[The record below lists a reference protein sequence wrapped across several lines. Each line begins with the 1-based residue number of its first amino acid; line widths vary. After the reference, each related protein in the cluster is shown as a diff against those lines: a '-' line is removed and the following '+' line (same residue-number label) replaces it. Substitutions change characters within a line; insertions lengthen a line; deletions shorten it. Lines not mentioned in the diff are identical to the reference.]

1 MPDRFTKTLSKMRS
15 AGAHA
20 MELAALRRRL
30 EQLAEE
36 GAGEMPGSELQPLED
51 ISRLVDLPEPDA
63 DAARY
68 ALDRTAVLKLNG
80 GLGTSMGL
88 TGPKSLLEIKPGKT
102 FLDVIA
108 MQVLSTRK
116 TYNARLPLVLMNSTG
131 TREPSLEL
139 LKKYPDLADDVIPA
153 DFLQGREPKI
163 TAADLQPVEWPTNPE
178 LEWCPPGHGD
188 IYIALAVSGMRDLLL
203 AEGVKWCF
211 VSNADNLGAVPDA
224 RIAAWLADQ
233 GVPFAM
239 ETVLGTPA
247 DRKGGHLA
255 RRDGRIVLR
264 ESAQVPDGDDSFGD
278 VAKWRYF
285 NTNNIWFDLER
296 LKELQD
302 ADPAAP
308 ELPLIVNRK
317 TVDPTDSGSTP
328 VIQLETAMGAAV
340 ASVEGAQAIEIPR
353 TRFAPVKTTDDLLVV
368 RSDAYVLA
376 PSGEMVPEFTTSPPV
391 VSLDKEH
398 FKLLRDFDARIP
410 QAPSLKECTSLVVEG
425 DVTFGK
431 DVVLRGEVK
440 IVGPKTISDG
450 ETV

>member
-1 MPDRFTKTLSKMRS
+1 MRS

-20 MELAALRRRL
+20 QEVAALRRRL
-30 EQLAEE
+30 EQLSET
-36 GAGEMPGSELQPLED
+36 GAGELPGSELEPLED
-51 ISRLVDLPEPDA
+51 ISRLVDLPDPDA
-63 DAARY
+63 ETARRV
-68 ALDRTAVLKLNG
+68 LDRTAVLKLNG

-88 TGPKSLLEIKPGKT
+88 SGPKSLLEIKPGKT

-108 MQVLSTRK
+108 MRVLDTRAA
-116 TYNARLPLVLMNSTG
+116 YGARLPLILMNSAG
-131 TREPSLEL
+131 TREPSLAL
-139 LKKYPDLADDVIPA
+139 LKKYPTLADPVIPA

-163 TAADLQPVEWPTNPE
+163 TADGHVPVEWPADPE

-188 IYIALAVSGMRDLLL
+188 IYIALAVSGMLDLLL
-203 AEGVKWCF
+203 AEGIRWVF
-211 VSNADNLGAVPDA
+211 VSNADNVGAVPDA
-224 RIAAWLADQ
+224 RIAAWLAENDI
-233 GVPFAM
+233 PFAM

-264 ESAQVPDGDDSFGD
+264 ESAQVPAGDDSFGD

-296 LKELQD
+296 LKALQD

-317 TVDPTDSGSTP
+317 TVDPTDSASTP
-328 VIQLETAMGAAV
+328 VIQLETAMGAAI

-353 TRFAPVKTTDDLLVV
+353 SRFAPVKTTDDLLVV
-368 RSDAYVLA
+368 RSDAYRLDD
-376 PSGEMVPEFTTSPPV
+376 SGEMVPQFTTPPV
-391 VSLDKEH
+391 VSLSKDH
-398 FKLLRDFDARIP
+398 FKLLNDFDARIP
-410 QAPSLKECTSLVVEG
+410 DAPSLRDCTSLDVEG

-431 DVVLRGEVK
+431 NVVIRGAVK
-440 IVGPKTISDG
+440 IVGPKIVPDG
-450 ETV
+450 EVL

>member
-1 MPDRFTKTLSKMRS
+1 MRS
-15 AGAHA
+15 GGAHA

-30 EQLAEE
+30 EQLSED
-36 GAGEMPGSELQPLED
+36 GAGELPGSELEPLEE

-63 DAARY
+63 EVSRY
-68 ALDRTAVLKLNG
+68 VLDRTAVLKLNG

-108 MQVLSTRK
+108 MQVLSVRETHH
-116 TYNARLPLVLMNSTG
+116 ARLPLILMNSAG
-131 TREPSLEL
+131 TREPSLDL
-139 LKKYPDLADDVIPA
+139 LKNYPGLADDVIPA

-163 TAADLQPVEWPTNPE
+163 TADGLPVDWPANPE

-203 AEGVKWCF
+203 AEGIRWCF

-233 GVPFAM
+233 NIPFAM

-264 ESAQVPDGDDSFGD
+264 ESAQVPEGDDSFGD

-368 RSDAYVLA
+368 RSDAYVLD
-376 PSGEMVPEFTTSPPV
+376 PSGEMIPEFTSTPPM
-391 VSLDKEH
+391 VSLSKDH
-398 FKLLRDFDARIP
+398 FKLLRDFDTRIP
-410 QAPSLKECTSLVVEG
+410 HAPSLKECTSLDVEG

-431 DVVLRGEVK
+431 NVVLRGDVK
-440 IVGPKTISDG
+440 IAGPKTVPDG
-450 ETV
+450 EIL

>member
-1 MPDRFTKTLSKMRS
+1 
-15 AGAHA
+15 

-30 EQLAEE
+30 EQLAED
-36 GAGEMPGSELQPLED
+36 GAGEMPGLELEPLED

-116 TYNARLPLVLMNSTG
+116 TYNARLPLVLMNSAG

-163 TAADLQPVEWPTNPE
+163 AAADLQPVDWPANRE

-188 IYIALAVSGMRDLLL
+188 IYIALAVSGMRDQLL
-203 AEGVKWCF
+203 AEGIKWCF

-233 GVPFAM
+233 DIPFAM

-264 ESAQVPDGDDSFGD
+264 ESAQVPEGDDSFGD

-340 ASVEGAQAIEIPR
+340 ASVEGARAIEIPR

-376 PSGEMVPEFTTSPPV
+376 TSGEMVPEFTTSPPV
-391 VSLDKEH
+391 VSLGKEH

-440 IVGPKTISDG
+440 IVGPKTIPDG
-450 ETV
+450 EIL